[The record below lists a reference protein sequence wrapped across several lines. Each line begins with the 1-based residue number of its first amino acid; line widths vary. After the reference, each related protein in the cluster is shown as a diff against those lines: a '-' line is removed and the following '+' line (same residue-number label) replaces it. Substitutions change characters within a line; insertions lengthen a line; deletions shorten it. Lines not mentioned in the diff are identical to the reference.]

1 MVALLVITCFVL
13 CLIGMLGTGSVAADV
28 TEAQADI
35 RRLKAQI
42 DTLRLKVDAQETIL
56 AEEMAKNEDL
66 KYRLITVQNSYVRI
80 KRDNEGLAHRLMRG
94 ETNENDEKTG

>member
-1 MVALLVITCFVL
+1 MITCFVL

-28 TEAQADI
+28 TEAREDI
-35 RRLKAQI
+35 RRLKTQI

-66 KYRLITVQNSYVRI
+66 KYRLIAIQNTYVRI
-80 KRDNEGLAHRLMRG
+80 KRDNENLAHKLMRG
-94 ETNENDEKTG
+94 EQP

>member
-1 MVALLVITCFVL
+1 MVVLLVITCFVL
-13 CLIGMLGTGSVAADV
+13 CLIGMLGTGSVVADV
-28 TEAQADI
+28 TEARADI

-66 KYRLITVQNSYVRI
+66 KYRLITVQNSYVRT
-80 KRDNEGLAHRLMRG
+80 KRDNENLAHRLMRG
-94 ETNENDEKTG
+94 ETNENDEKAG

>member
-1 MVALLVITCFVL
+1 MVAFLVIVCFVL

-28 TEAQADI
+28 TEARADI

-66 KYRLITVQNSYVRI
+66 EYRLITVQNSYVRI
-80 KRDNEGLAHRLMRG
+80 KRDNENLAHKLMRG
-94 ETNENDEKTG
+94 ETNENDEKAG

>member
-28 TEAQADI
+28 TEARADI

-66 KYRLITVQNSYVRI
+66 RYRLIAIQNTYVRI
-80 KRDNEGLAHRLMRG
+80 KRDNENLAHKLMRG
-94 ETNENDEKTG
+94 EQK

>member
-28 TEAQADI
+28 TEAREDI
-35 RRLKAQI
+35 RRLKTQI

-66 KYRLITVQNSYVRI
+66 KYRLIAIQNTYVRI
-80 KRDNEGLAHRLMRG
+80 KRDNENLAHKLMRG
-94 ETNENDEKTG
+94 EQP

>member
-28 TEAQADI
+28 TEARADI

-66 KYRLITVQNSYVRI
+66 RYRLIAIQNTYVRI
-80 KRDNEGLAHRLMRG
+80 KRDNENLAHKLIRG
-94 ETNENDEKTG
+94 EQK